1 MLGNR
6 RVGGCCARGELVAV
20 GQEASW
26 RSLGKRRDDASCVDF
41 VFPNGVEM
49 DDFLASRKLN
59 TL

>member
-1 MLGNR
+1 M
-6 RVGGCCARGELVAV
+6 AV

-41 VFPNGVEM
+41 VFPNGIENRM
-49 DDFLASRKLN
+49 AEWSRKLN